1 MADNSATTTPQPKRF
16 IFNDQDLLKFLDSP
30 AKQELL
36 KLVTAMGRS
45 CASVRSFKYSPSSP
59 LDGLSPAM
67 ACLHGSLS
75 QMKSWL
81 EDFPPDETAKA
92 RFGNPS
98 FKKWHER
105 LTERSPSIVH
115 AILKVNVEYSGPQ
128 QYDNEVLEA
137 ASLKGFEAAQ
147 TQLDLDTIEDKVD
160 RAAIEELCAYLHD
173 AFGHAIRLDYGTGHE
188 SSFQVFLF
196 ALCKIGCF
204 GSTPSEPPTAE
215 RLKAITMSIYSAYL
229 VLTRQVQTDYML
241 EPAGSHGVWGL
252 DDYHCLPFYFGAC
265 QMQSLDEELP
275 PSSIHDQSLLENEG
289 DRLMYFGCIRYIK
302 SLKKGVPFFECSPM
316 LNDISNLNGWPKV
329 SSGLLRLYEG
339 EVLKKRP
346 VVQHFVF
353 GKLFPANWK
362 PSQAPK
368 PPPPGNQCFRSPVT
382 PAPWAANA
390 QLPATRA
397 PWANDEE
404 SDAKPASMPPTKAPW
419 AK

>member
-1 MADNSATTTPQPKRF
+1 
-16 IFNDQDLLKFLDSP
+16 
-30 AKQELL
+30 
-36 KLVTAMGRS
+36 
-45 CASVRSFKYSPSSP
+45 
-59 LDGLSPAM
+59 
-67 ACLHGSLS
+67 
-75 QMKSWL
+75 
-81 EDFPPDETAKA
+81 
-92 RFGNPS
+92 
-98 FKKWHER
+98 
-105 LTERSPSIVH
+105 
-115 AILKVNVEYSGPQ
+115 
-128 QYDNEVLEA
+128 
-137 ASLKGFEAAQ
+137 
-147 TQLDLDTIEDKVD
+147 
-160 RAAIEELCAYLHD
+160 
-173 AFGHAIRLDYGTGHE
+173 
-188 SSFQVFLF
+188 
-196 ALCKIGCF
+196 
-204 GSTPSEPPTAE
+204 
-215 RLKAITMSIYSAYL
+215 
-229 VLTRQVQTDYML
+229 
-241 EPAGSHGVWGL
+241 
-252 DDYHCLPFYFGAC
+252 
-265 QMQSLDEELP
+265 MQSLDEELP

-316 LNDISNLNGWPKV
+316 LNDISNLNGWSKV

-382 PAPWAANA
+382 QAPWAANA